1 MGRRQD
7 WALWDL
13 KLVIVI
19 AVAVALL
26 LPPLPSTADWIVE
39 KEEPCISHG
48 TMFNLDLLAFLLYR
62 RFCYC
67 IHQRRD
73 AFTNILPTIF
83 IRPFAIILS
92 FNSLPHVIMEALKS
106 SKRPFYFFPLLI
118 EKTSVLPR

>member
-13 KLVIVI
+13 KLVIEI

-48 TMFNLDLLAFLLYR
+48 TMFNFEFACFSSLPPILLLYPPEER
-62 RFCYC
+62 CLYEYFANHRF
-67 IHQRRD
+67 Q
-73 AFTNILPTIF
+73 
-83 IRPFAIILS
+83 
-92 FNSLPHVIMEALKS
+92 
-106 SKRPFYFFPLLI
+106 
-118 EKTSVLPR
+118 